1 MIAGFEPETL
11 RSDRGNTF
19 PAVMFHPWPIA
30 STVFLTQELYW
41 LSTVLRS
48 RSRLGQ
54 PILVR
59 LRSRPLSGGS
69 ATLVVHKVSAVVII
83 EGYVYCSIKS
93 LLHPPPPADQM
104 NRQGQDFKVWERDD
118 YSFLRWYIT
127 RIMETHVLQAIQD
140 NFQQINMF

>member
-1 MIAGFEPETL
+1 MVKLLKLQKNPPLDNYSYFHTSLLKACFFGPGEEKGPFFVLGFMIAGFEPETL

-41 LSTVLRS
+41 LSTVFRS

-69 ATLVVHKVSAVVII
+69 ATLVVHKDSAVVII

-93 LLHPPPPADQM
+93 LLHPPPLQ
-104 NRQGQDFKVWERDD
+104 
-118 YSFLRWYIT
+118 T
-127 RIMETHVLQAIQD
+127 R
-140 NFQQINMF
+140 